1 MFDIQ
6 SEIMAKTDSQIL
18 ELDGKTFYYS
28 FLAGAQSL
36 IRHQDELNKINVFP
50 VPDADTGTN
59 LSSTIR
65 SIIENVKPTKSF
77 KQTVDAIAEAALV
90 GARGNS
96 GVIFAQFFYGLSSE
110 SGASGKVDM
119 HKFAETVKKSV
130 SHVYGAIS
138 NPVEGT
144 MLTVMREWAEFV
156 YENKSR
162 TNDFIS
168 MFHDAFDAAKVSLLS
183 TKEKLKALAKAN
195 VVDAGAKGFVVFL
208 EGIIE
213 FLKTRN
219 LRTIYSDKIRIST
232 FENAAVVTHDDFNFR
247 YCTEAII
254 RGENIDGTKLRDIL
268 NGYGDS
274 VVVAGSG
281 SVNRIHV
288 HTDDPSG
295 LFYDLR
301 KFGTLSYQKA
311 DDMQKQYEIA
321 HKRKFPIAVVTD
333 STCDLPQ
340 ELLDKYQVHMVH
352 LNMSF
357 GDNQY
362 LDKLTVQPSQFYD
375 LTDEYPGFPKTS
387 QPNERTFINLF
398 SHLASHYESIIAVHL
413 TGKFSGT
420 WRNSQAAAKKVSE
433 ETGKKISVIDSKN
446 LSGGLG
452 LIVARVMRAV
462 EAGKSHD
469 AIVRATENWIANTRI
484 FVSVKDFKYMVRGGR
499 VSPMKGKIAHL
510 LNIKPIIS
518 MDESGSSVLLD
529 KAFSQQG
536 NINRV
541 LKHIRKINDAHPMK
555 NFILLHARNQD
566 AAVQIGEKI
575 QKITG
580 INPMASVDISP
591 VVGLSAGRGAV
602 AVAFDYD

>member
-1 MFDIQ
+1 
-6 SEIMAKTDSQIL
+6 MAATETQIL
-18 ELDGKTFYYS
+18 ELDGRTFYYS

-110 SGASGKVDM
+110 SGTSGKVDM
-119 HKFAETVKKSV
+119 HRFAETVKKSV
-130 SHVYGAIS
+130 SHVYEAIS

-144 MLTVMREWAEFV
+144 MLTVIREWAEFV
-156 YENKSR
+156 YENKNR
-162 TNDFIS
+162 TNDFIR
-168 MFHDAFDAAKVSLLS
+168 MFHEAFDAASISLLS

-208 EGIIE
+208 EGIID
-213 FLKTRN
+213 FLKNRN
-219 LRTIYSDKIRIST
+219 LRKIYSEQIRIST
-232 FENAAVVTHDDFNFR
+232 FENAAVITHDDFNYR

-254 RGENIDGTKLRDIL
+254 RGEHINGSKLREIL

-281 SVNRIHV
+281 SMNRIHV

-340 ELLDKYQVHMVH
+340 EFLDKYQVHMAH
-352 LNMSF
+352 LNLSF
-357 GDNQY
+357 GESHY

-375 LTDEYPGFPKTS
+375 LTDEYPNFPKTS
-387 QPNERTFINLF
+387 QPNEHTFINLY
-398 SHLASHYESIIAVHL
+398 SHLASHYNSVIAIHL

-420 WRNSQAAAKKVSE
+420 LRNSQSAAEKVAQ

-452 LIVARVMRAV
+452 LIVARAARAV
-462 EAGKSHD
+462 EAGESHD
-469 AIVRATENWIANTRI
+469 AIVRATKKWIANTRI

-510 LNIKPIIS
+510 MNIKPIIS
-518 MDESGSSVLLD
+518 MDASGSSVLLD

-541 LKHIRKINDAHPMK
+541 LKHIRKINDVQPVK
-555 NFILLHARNQD
+555 NFILLHARNEE
-566 AAVQIGEKI
+566 AAGQVGKKLHE
-575 QKITG
+575 ITG
-580 INPMASVDISP
+580 VKPMASVDISP
-591 VVGLSAGRGAV
+591 VVGLNAGRGAV
-602 AVAFDYD
+602 AVALDYD

>member
-1 MFDIQ
+1 
-6 SEIMAKTDSQIL
+6 MAATETQIL
-18 ELDGKTFYYS
+18 ELDGRTFYYS

-65 SIIENVKPTKSF
+65 SIIENVKPEKSF
-77 KQTVDAIAEAALV
+77 KQTVDAIADAALV

-110 SGASGKVDM
+110 SGTSGKVDM
-119 HKFAETVKKSV
+119 HNFAETVKKSV
-130 SHVYGAIS
+130 SHVYDAIS

-156 YENKSR
+156 YENKNR
-162 TNDFIS
+162 TSDFIR
-168 MFHDAFDAAKVSLLS
+168 MFHEAFDVASVSLQS

-208 EGIIE
+208 EGIID
-213 FLKTRN
+213 FLKNRN
-219 LRTIYSDKIRIST
+219 LRKIYREQART
-232 FENAAVVTHDDFNFR
+232 AAFETMAFVTHDDFNYR

-254 RGENIDGTKLRDIL
+254 RGENINGSKLREIL
-268 NGYGDS
+268 NRYGDS
-274 VVVAGSG
+274 VVVAGSE

-340 ELLDKYQVHMVH
+340 AFLDKYQVHMAH
-352 LNMSF
+352 LNLSF

-375 LTDEYPGFPKTS
+375 LTDEYPGFPTTS
-387 QPNERTFINLF
+387 QPNERNFINLY
-398 SHLASHYESIIAVHL
+398 SHLASHYESVIAVHL

-420 WRNSQAAAKKVSE
+420 LRNSQSAAEKVQQ
-433 ETGKKISVIDSKN
+433 ETGKKISVLDSKN

-452 LIVARVMRAV
+452 LIVARAARAV
-462 EAGKSHD
+462 EAGMNHD
-469 AIVRATENWIANTRI
+469 AIVEGAEKWIANTRI

-499 VSPMKGKIAHL
+499 VSPMKGRIAHL
-510 LNIKPIIS
+510 MNIKPIIS

-536 NINRV
+536 NIKRV
-541 LKHIRKINDAHPMK
+541 LKHIRKIHDARPVK
-555 NFILLHARNQD
+555 NFILLHARNLET
-566 AAVQIGEKI
+566 AGQIGEQI
-575 QKITG
+575 HEITG
-580 INPMASVDISP
+580 VKPMASVDISP
-591 VVGLSAGRGAV
+591 VVGLNAGRGAV
-602 AVAFDYD
+602 AVAIDYD